1 MMEDNNKKVMLKEQ
15 LSLQEFLEVE
25 MKQIDRLKRELISEE
40 ENTNQLLGSFLNFL
54 LENQGKNLRP
64 KLTVLSANLFGKTN
78 RSVYLSAILLE
89 ILHQA
94 TLLHDDVVD
103 EAKERRGQ
111 LSANIKF
118 GNKSS
123 VLMGD
128 YLLSKMIEACAK
140 EKEFKLL
147 EILSTTLVAL
157 SKGELVQLNADAD
170 SLPDRNQLLKIASMK
185 TGSLITASCV
195 SGAYAVEA
203 DAKDIELIEKFGMAF
218 GTAYQIKDD
227 ILDYNHTNKE
237 QFKDLKE
244 KKINIPFALAMEELS
259 VEEKRALIK
268 PFDEE
273 EVPQEAI
280 KAIYE
285 AILANNGIKKAEV
298 LYEEYIDKSMNYIN
312 QISSDSKEAFLEFVE
327 IFADR
332 KI

>member
-1 MMEDNNKKVMLKEQ
+1 MLKEQ
-15 LSLQEFLEVE
+15 INLQQFLEVE
-25 MKQIDRLKRELISEE
+25 MEQIEDLKKELIAVE
-40 ENTNQLLGSFLNFL
+40 ENSNQLLGSFLSFL
-54 LENQGKNLRP
+54 LETKGKSLRP
-64 KLTVLSANLFGKTN
+64 KLTVLSANLFGTTN
-78 RSVYLSAILLE
+78 RSVYLAAILLE

-111 LSANIKF
+111 VSANIKF

-170 SLPDRNQLLKIASMK
+170 SLPDKNHLLKIAAMK

-195 SGAYAVEA
+195 SGAYAVGA
-203 DAKDIELIEKFGMAF
+203 SATDIDLVEKFGQAF

-244 KKINIPFALAMEELS
+244 KKINIPLALAMEGLPL
-259 VEEKRALIK
+259 EEKKELIS
-268 PFDEE
+268 PFEEE
-273 EVPQEAI
+273 EVSNEAI
-280 KAIYE
+280 QKIYTV
-285 AILANNGIKKAEV
+285 IVNNKGINKAEE
-298 LYEEYIDKSMNYIN
+298 LYQQYIDQSIDYIN
-312 QISSDSKEAFLEFVE
+312 QISSEAKDVFIDFIAE
-327 IFADR
+327 FADR

>member
-1 MMEDNNKKVMLKEQ
+1 MLKEQ
-15 LSLQEFLEVE
+15 INLQEFLEVE
-25 MKQIDRLKRELISEE
+25 MKQIEDLKRELIAVE
-40 ENTNQLLGSFLNFL
+40 ENSNQLLGSFLSFL
-54 LENQGKNLRP
+54 LETKGKSLRP
-64 KLTVLSANLFGKTN
+64 KLTVLSANLFGNTS
-78 RSVYLSAILLE
+78 RSVYLAAILLE

-111 LSANIKF
+111 VSANIKF

-170 SLPDRNQLLKIASMK
+170 SLPDKNHLLKIASMK

-195 SGAYAVEA
+195 SGAYAA
-203 DAKDIELIEKFGMAF
+203 GASASDIELVEKFGEAF
-218 GTAYQIKDD
+218 GIAYQIKDD

-244 KKINIPFALAMEELS
+244 KKINIPFALAMESLS
-259 VEEKRALIK
+259 LEEKRKLIN
-268 PFDEE
+268 PFEEE
-273 EVPQEAI
+273 EVSA
-280 KAIYE
+280 KAIQDIY
-285 AILANNGIKKAEV
+285 AIILNNNGITKAEE
-298 LYEEYIDKSMNYIN
+298 LYQKYIDQSINYIN
-312 QISSDSKEAFLEFVE
+312 QLSSETKDVFIDFVAE
-327 IFADR
+327 FADR